1 MGTNVPEASVVLVL
15 PPPSVMVPPPLAVL
29 MRLLVRL
36 ALVRESI
43 LFLSWM

>member
-29 MRLLVRL
+29 MLLLVRM
-36 ALVRESI
+36 ARVRESS
-43 LFLSWM
+43 LFLSWL